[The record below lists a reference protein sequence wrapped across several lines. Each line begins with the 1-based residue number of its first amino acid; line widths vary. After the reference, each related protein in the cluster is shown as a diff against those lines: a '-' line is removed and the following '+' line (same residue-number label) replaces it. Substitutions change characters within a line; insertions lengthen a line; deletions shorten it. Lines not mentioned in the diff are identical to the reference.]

1 MESNDTPPIPF
12 PLRVRETIRLSPEG
26 QLEFWN
32 QLNAPVTLTEA
43 QKRLGAMMRGAD
55 GKPVEDSHG
64 QP

>member
-1 MESNDTPPIPF
+1 MEGNDTPPIDF
-12 PLRVRETIRLSPEG
+12 PLRMRETIQLTPEG

-32 QLNAPVTLTEA
+32 QLHAPFVLTEA
-43 QKRLGAMMRGAD
+43 QKRLGAMMGGAD